1 MSKPRGNNLVALG
14 SAAVLIIYT
23 AGFTKTKPAADRM
36 AAESAERRPRSA
48 SRAGA
53 GAAGARKGA
62 GESGESMVPSMP
74 VASVVEVAVGV
85 PASTTPGAVT
95 SSLAMPATGSPSDLA
110 KASSPTTLTA
120 SKTVPGTATVVKVP
134 VVSPNVSAQVATI
147 EAASVSTVSAPIA
160 ALPVVAPLV
169 TPPSAPAL
177 AAPVASA
184 PAPSAPVSTPA
195 PAPAA
200 APAATPTAKPATR
213 TSYKDG
219 VYLGRGTSRHG
230 DIEAMVE
237 IRDGRIAN
245 AVISQCLTRYS
256 CSWIAVLVPQVVARQ
271 SAEVD
276 YVSGATVSSDAFYYA
291 VTQALAQ
298 AK

>member
-23 AGFTKTKPAADRM
+23 AGFAKTKPAADRM

-48 SRAGA
+48 SRTGA
-53 GAAGARKGA
+53 GAAGARTGA
-62 GESGESMVPSMP
+62 GESGEPMVPSMP
-74 VASVVEVAVGV
+74 VASVVKEPVGV

-95 SSLAMPATGSPSDLA
+95 SSVAPPPTVESSNLSEVLAPKTHT
-110 KASSPTTLTA
+110 ASTTL
-120 SKTVPGTATVVKVP
+120 PGTATVVKVP
-134 VVSPNVSAQVATI
+134 VVSQNVSAQVATI
-147 EAASVSTVSAPIA
+147 EAALVSTVSAPVT

-169 TPPSAPAL
+169 TPPSAPVIAT
-177 AAPVASA
+177 PVSSA

-195 PAPAA
+195 PPPAA
-200 APAATPTAKPATR
+200 APAAKPAAK